1 VSEDVTVYLVDR
13 VGAAANAFGAK
24 LDGRRGVQLVG
35 GTDSIDEALE
45 DIGAATLDVILVG
58 TDVGGSGL
66 VETVEQVLTVGRD
79 AAVVVLSSAGDKAL
93 VAQGVRAG
101 AVGSL
106 DRAASPGETI
116 TALHTYKRHQ
126 QGEAVDMTLAE
137 PPPETRGL
145 RVSGA
150 LPRFPVAHESKD
162 RGALIGLGETEDPA
176 FALEELP
183 SQPLADLSEAVDA
196 PEPSLPA
203 GGPEQVAPVEAPASA
218 PAAVDVWGAES
229 EEAWGAGGVEPPVE
243 AAGKRGI
250 RGLLFRGGK
259 SSR

>member
-13 VGAAANAFGAK
+13 SGEAANAFGAK
-24 LDGRRGVQLVG
+24 LEGRQGVQLVG
-35 GTDSIDEALE
+35 GSDNIDEALE
-45 DIGAATLDVILVG
+45 DIGATALDVILVG

-106 DRAASPGETI
+106 DRTASPGETI
-116 TALHTYKRHQ
+116 TALHVYKRRQ

-137 PPPETRGL
+137 PPPQTMGL

-150 LPRFPVAHESKD
+150 LPRFPSTYDESD
-162 RGALIGLGETEDPA
+162 RGALIGVEEAEDA
-176 FALEELP
+176 ALP
-183 SQPLADLSEAVDA
+183 SEGLPALPMVDLGDPLVIDEPGAPAEEPVRVAVDA
-196 PEPSLPA
+196 WDKESEDA
-203 GGPEQVAPVEAPASA
+203 
-218 PAAVDVWGAES
+218 WGAEMT
-229 EEAWGAGGVEPPVE
+229 EPADEPE
-243 AAGKRGI
+243 SKRGL
-250 RGLLFRGGK
+250 RRLFRGK
-259 SSR
+259 SR